1 MKGWLCW
8 PVLCF
13 IGYVPT
19 RNNADKRKSYL
30 LHASLVTVFVFQ
42 FLVCCHV
49 SHMYNCFYWSH
60 VLNAWSP
67 IMSQWQGLRSVQ
79 FPIFW
84 VRMPM
89 AIFVFY
95 RIGSNCY
102 KSFLSFHISI
112 VWSYFSG
119 LIKAFSCHCLKL
131 FLWVNQSLRDC
142 LFHPTSVATHN
153 FIYIK

>member
-19 RNNADKRKSYL
+19 RNNADKRKSNL
-30 LHASLVTVFVFQ
+30 LHASLVTVFVFHFLFFVMFLICIIVFIGPMCLIHGVQLCLNGKVSDQ
-42 FLVCCHV
+42 F
-49 SHMYNCFYWSH
+49 S
-60 VLNAWSP
+60 
-67 IMSQWQGLRSVQ
+67 SQYSGSVV
-79 FPIFW
+79 PLA
-84 VRMPM
+84 M
-89 AIFVFY
+89 FVFY